1 MDRINISGN
10 SYDIGRASFAKPAAA
25 KSEETKSFAKA
36 ASEAVSSAVE
46 SDISATGASSAQ
58 SSIRSMDEAR
68 DMVARSASRILE
80 KADSSVLSQ
89 ANQNPKDVENLL
101 QFSS

>member
-1 MDRINISGN
+1 MDRINISAN
-10 SYDIGRASFAKPAAA
+10 SYDIGRASFAKPAA

-36 ASEAVSSAVE
+36 ASEVVSSAVE

-101 QFSS
+101 QFAS